1 MSNKIDDLYLYEDIW
16 GNQIPYYYLIEDTY
30 QPIEDDNDYYMG
42 HIDERIEDMISV
54 WESRM

>member
-42 HIDERIEDMISV
+42 HIDERIEDMISE